1 MKTSEAERMAANA
14 KKFLKRVKEL
24 KELEEKDLKW
34 LRDGARQTLKDIESV
49 ESAMRL
55 GLLGR

>member
-1 MKTSEAERMAANA
+1 MAANA

-24 KELEEKDLKW
+24 TALEETDLKW

-49 ESAMRL
+49 ESAGRL